1 MRKRCMRVVL
11 CIGVL
16 AFDAFNSAV
25 PQVHAQASNSA
36 PGTVDDNAAQSQ
48 LRAQALMEQG
58 GQLYRAKNYAEAVP
72 VFLEAAKLGN
82 AAAQLQVGWH
92 YEFGKGVRRNLR
104 EAFRWYLAAAEQGN
118 PLAQCNLATMYET
131 GNGIGENWMEAAH
144 WYLQAAKQ
152 NDVRGLYNL
161 GRSYEFGIGVPQSRR
176 NAISLY
182 KKAAAKGDADAAF
195 AARGLS
201 RVGGIG
207 FRTEQERQIFGLLPH
222 NLPRDPAGR
231 VFHNSRERLGY
242 LKGERQASDAAQA
255 WRTYDLDKHAYDD
268 RRRAYDEGRENARP
282 TEPTPPAFPRPGN

>member
-1 MRKRCMRVVL
+1 MRKRCMRL
-11 CIGVL
+11 LMCLGVL
-16 AFDAFNSAV
+16 AFGAFNVGVA
-25 PQVHAQASNSA
+25 QVDSQTPNSA
-36 PGTVDDNAAQSQ
+36 PGSVDDNAA
-48 LRAQALMEQG
+48 RAQALMEQG
-58 GQLYRAKNYAEAVP
+58 GQLYRAKNYTAAVP

-92 YEFGKGVRRNLR
+92 YEFGKGVRRNLK

-131 GNGIGENWMEAAH
+131 GNGIGENWMQAAH

-152 NDVRGLYNL
+152 NDVRGLYNM
-161 GRSYEFGIGVPQSRR
+161 GRAYEFGVGVPQNRSA
-176 NAISLY
+176 AISFY
-182 KKAAAKGDADAAF
+182 RKAAAKGDSQAAF
-195 AARGLS
+195 AVRGLS
-201 RVGGIG
+201 QVGGIG

-242 LKGERQASDAAQA
+242 LKGERQANDAAQA

-268 RRRAYDEGRENARP
+268 QKREYDQGTQNTRP